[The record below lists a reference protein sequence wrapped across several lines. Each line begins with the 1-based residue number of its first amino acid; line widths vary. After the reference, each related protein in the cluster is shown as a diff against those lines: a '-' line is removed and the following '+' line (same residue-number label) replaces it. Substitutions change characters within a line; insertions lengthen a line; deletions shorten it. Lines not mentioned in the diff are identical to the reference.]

1 MKYEV
6 KDLNAPSRWN
16 MRIWDDDKKEW
27 LCQSDQECLT
37 YYGFD
42 ITGGETTESQGLP
55 KWHPDRHLIW
65 EQSTGFKDKHGV
77 EIYEGDIISVTQGYK
92 PDTRE
97 ERGIVVWDD
106 EYARFDA
113 GECIADGGWEAIF
126 PNWGGSTDDIEVI
139 GNIHENPELL
149 NPRNSTELGEIK

>member
-1 MKYEV
+1 MSRP

-27 LCQSDQECLT
+27 LCQSDKDALT

-42 ITGGETTESQGLP
+42 VTGGETTEFQGLP

-65 EQSTGFKDKHGV
+65 EQSTGLKDKNDK
-77 EIYEGDIISVTQGYK
+77 EIYEGDIIKDTSDGDCLVNAVFWCEKGGFWGVK
-92 PDTRE
+92 PRSP
-97 ERGIVVWDD
+97 
-106 EYARFDA
+106 F
-113 GECIADGGWEAIF
+113 ADRDWGWFI
-126 PNWGGSTDDIEVI
+126 GRDRIEVI

-149 NPRNSTELGEIK
+149 GGENE